1 MSVFADKE
9 LWFSYVLSLVL
20 EATKN
25 FSQVSLKR
33 LAVLS
38 YSIHF

>member
-9 LWFSYVLSLVL
+9 LWFSYVLYFVL
-20 EATKN
+20 ESTKS